1 MEASGP
7 EIYEILE
14 EIVLLTKPLVGVM
27 ETMSQ
32 W

>member
-1 MEASGP
+1 MEVSGP

-14 EIVLLTKPLVGVM
+14 EIVLLTKPLVGAM
-27 ETMSQ
+27 ETVSR